1 MKEQTKPEVQIFRI
15 SKSIEIFDNNAYFI
29 YETGLKQ
36 TVLILK
42 ILNNRVLIKPFEV
55 FNELKK

>member
-36 TVLILK
+36 TVLI
-42 ILNNRVLIKPFEV
+42 
-55 FNELKK
+55 